1 MTKKA
6 SGRGVQSVE
15 VGGRLLGVLASASSP
30 LMLKDV
36 AAGAELPPGQ
46 AHAYLVS
53 FRNMGMVE
61 QDPASGRYHLG
72 PFALKLGLARI
83 RHYEPL
89 QIIWDAVPAFA
100 EASDLMV
107 TMSIWSEHGPV
118 IMRVYEAPFQIYSN
132 IRTGAVYS
140 LTTTATGR
148 LFAAFSPAALVDPLI
163 KEELRR
169 AKSPP
174 DGERHSLAE
183 YRVALEKIRREQCS
197 FTEGR
202 PLPGISAVSA
212 PVFDLNEQMVA
223 AITIIGPRSAID
235 CSPSG
240 KQRQELQAFTRSL
253 SAKLGYPV

>member
-1 MTKKA
+1 MIKKA

-15 VGGRLLGVLASASSP
+15 VGGRLLSVLAGSNGP

-36 AAGAELPPGQ
+36 ASRAELPPGQ

-53 FRNMGMVE
+53 FRSMGMVE
-61 QDPASGRYHLG
+61 QDPASGRYQLG

-107 TMSIWSEHGPV
+107 TMSIWTEHGPI

-132 IRTGAVYS
+132 IRTGAVYA

-148 LFAAFSPAALVDPLI
+148 LFAAFTPAAVVDPLV
-163 KEELRR
+163 KLELRK
-169 AKSPP
+169 ASNT
-174 DGERHSLAE
+174 GERQTLAE
-183 YRVALEKIRREQCS
+183 YRVALERVRREQCS
-197 FTEGR
+197 VTEGT
-202 PLPGISAVSA
+202 PLPGISAIST
-212 PVFDLNEQMVA
+212 PVFDLNEHLVA
-223 AITIIGPRSAID
+223 AITIVGPKAAVD
-235 CSPSG
+235 CSPTG
-240 KQRQELQAFTRSL
+240 KQRVELQAFTRAL
-253 SAKLGYPV
+253 SAKLGFPA

>member
-1 MTKKA
+1 MIHKA

-15 VGGRLLGVLASASSP
+15 VGGRLLNVLASATGP
-30 LMLKDV
+30 LMLKDL
-36 AAGAELPPGQ
+36 ASGAGLPPGQ

-61 QDPASGRYHLG
+61 QDAVSGKYHLG

-100 EASDLMV
+100 ETLDLMV

-140 LTTTATGR
+140 LTTTATGQ
-148 LFAAFSPAALVDPLI
+148 LFAAFLPPSLVEPLVKQEFRKTRATGKSEHQSMAGYRLAL
-163 KEELRR
+163 KR
-169 AKSPP
+169 
-174 DGERHSLAE
+174 
-183 YRVALEKIRREQCS
+183 IRREHCS
-197 FTEGR
+197 WTQGR
-202 PLPGISAVSA
+202 PVPGIGAISA
-212 PVFDLNEQMVA
+212 PVFDLNEQLVT
-223 AITIIGPRSAID
+223 AITVIGPQTAIET
-235 CSPSG
+235 SPTG
-240 KQRQELQAFTRSL
+240 RHRLELLTFVKDLSTR
-253 SAKLGYPV
+253 LGYPG

>member
-1 MTKKA
+1 M
-6 SGRGVQSVE
+6 QSVE
-15 VGGRLLGVLASASSP
+15 VGGRLLTVLASSSGP
-30 LMLKDV
+30 LMLKDL
-36 AAGAELPPGQ
+36 ASGAGLPPGQ

-61 QDPASGRYHLG
+61 QDPATGKYHLG
-72 PFALKLGLARI
+72 PFALKLGLSRI

-148 LFAAFSPAALVDPLI
+148 LFAAFSPPAVIEPLVKL
-163 KEELRR
+163 ELQKLR
-169 AKSPP
+169 KSN
-174 DGERHSLAE
+174 DTERQSLAE
-183 YRVALEKIRREQCS
+183 YRIALDKIRREHCS
-197 FTEGR
+197 WTEGK
-202 PLPGISAVSA
+202 PLPGISAISA
-212 PVFDLNEQMVA
+212 PVFDLNEQLVA
-223 AITIIGPRSAID
+223 AITMIGPKAGID
-235 CSPSG
+235 CSLSG
-240 KQRQELQAFTRSL
+240 RQRLDLLAFTKDL
-253 SAKLGYPV
+253 SSRLGYPG